1 MSRLLLVRHAQA
13 SFLEPDYDKLSPTGE
28 LQARALGAYWAGR
41 NQKFDRAASG
51 PRVRHR
57 RTAAIVAEA
66 YAAAGLPFPETVVTA
81 DFDEYRF
88 EEVLT
93 QSLPKLLAINRD
105 IAGLY
110 QAFQRAADPAE
121 QRTRFQKLLEV
132 VMEMWVAGAL
142 PAPGVESWDEFCARV
157 NRGLSHF
164 LAAGARSEQSVIFS
178 SGGPISVA
186 MQRALCLASRETLHL
201 SWMSRNCSYSEFLSS
216 GGRFTLSAFNS
227 FPHLDDPAL
236 LTYR

>member
-1 MSRLLLVRHAQA
+1 MSRVLLVRHAQA

-28 LQARALGAYWAGR
+28 LQARALGAYWAAR
-41 NQKFDRAASG
+41 KQRFDRAASG

-57 RTAAIVAEA
+57 RTAAIVADA
-66 YAAAGLPFPETVVTA
+66 YAAADLPFPETVVTA

-88 EEVLT
+88 EEVLKQT
-93 QSLPKLLAINRD
+93 LPKLLATD
-105 IAGLY
+105 HAIAGLY
-110 QAFQRAADPAE
+110 EAFQRAADPAE
-121 QRTRFQKLLEV
+121 QRNRFQKLLEV
-132 VMEMWVAGAL
+132 VMEMWVSGAL
-142 PAPGVESWDEFCARV
+142 PAPGVESWDEFCSRV
-157 NRGLSHF
+157 NRGISRF
-164 LAAGARSEQSVIFS
+164 LAGGAKGEQSVIFS

-186 MQRALCLASRETLHL
+186 VQRALCLASRETLHL

-216 GGRFTLSAFNS
+216 GDRFTLSAFNA